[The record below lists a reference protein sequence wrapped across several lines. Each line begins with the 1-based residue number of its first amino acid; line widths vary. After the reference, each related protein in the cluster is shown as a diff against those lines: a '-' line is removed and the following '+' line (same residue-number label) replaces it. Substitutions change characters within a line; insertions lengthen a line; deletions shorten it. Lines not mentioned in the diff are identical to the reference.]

1 MYVHVHTPCGKTRK
15 EKKRKKKK
23 KTLFVIPLEIFF
35 LTPGSWTTSTLNMKK
50 VEGEKNKK
58 K

>member
-1 MYVHVHTPCGKTRK
+1 MCTAPAVKPG
-15 EKKRKKKK
+15 KKRKQKKK

>member
-1 MYVHVHTPCGKTRK
+1 MCTAPAVKPGKKRK
-15 EKKRKKKK
+15 EKKKK